1 MFNRRSF
8 LKTAILGGA
17 AFGAGL
23 KLGGAFDGATG
34 RRVVLHGFVPAD
46 ETAVAGVLS
55 AFLNLDGGRLP
66 APVVDAPA
74 AWRPTVAGA
83 LRTASD
89 RYVRGGEQV
98 LTVQV
103 TPLESAL
110 PADIMLSQGSR
121 VLDPAGGFGRDLV
134 SLRERLQGRQAR
146 VAVSCRLE
154 DRPDALA
161 GDRVLV
167 VENEN
172 GVQDRIA
179 LDGRSRRL
187 DLRGPVGVT
196 AVALDGNGAR
206 VIGASCRHA
215 TCRLQG
221 TVSRPGELIA
231 CAPNRLVLR
240 VETA

>member
-46 ETAVAGVLS
+46 ESAVTDVLG

-66 APVVDAPA
+66 APVVDTPA
-74 AWRPTVAGA
+74 AWRSTVAGA

-89 RYVRGGEQV
+89 RYVRGGDRV

-103 TPLESAL
+103 TPLDSAL

-121 VLDPAGGFGRDLV
+121 VLDPAGAFGRDLV
-134 SLRERLQGRQAR
+134 SLRERLQGRQAA

-161 GDRVLV
+161 SERVLV
-167 VENEN
+167 VENER

-179 LDGRSRRL
+179 MDGRSRRL
-187 DLRGPVGVT
+187 ELAGPAGPTRVVMDEHGVR
-196 AVALDGNGAR
+196 VAEAG
-206 VIGASCRHA
+206 CRHA

-221 TVSRPGELIA
+221 TVSRPGEMIA